1 MGSSFIKQIVS
12 RGTIVNKCG
21 SCNNRTTNPTGFCYL
36 HEGDAKKAFEA
47 KKSGG
52 KLEQASLALVGGAT
66 AISKKEDHKIDER
79 RNLSNYMK
87 DLEADMVNAVAL
99 RHPLFLH
106 GKPGVGKSA
115 IVENLARQF
124 DAHLE
129 TVIGGQMT
137 PTDVAGLP
145 YSLGIDPETG
155 LSGGTATDTPQWGK
169 RLMKECADNKD
180 GTPGK
185 PGILFLDELTNTD
198 RQTQAAMLRLIN
210 EREFPNGDKLP
221 KAVGIIAAGNVG
233 DDAVVTEGLGA
244 AMKNRFSIRECV
256 PPPADFIEGM
266 AQGWGRE
273 DMSDG
278 ERQSRLLAASFLT
291 KFPTMA
297 YDDKGSHDEDD
308 RKSFAT
314 YRSWDKLAQALGCGE
329 FLNEGH
335 VRATIDAYIGKET
348 GLEFYSYMNGLD
360 LPDPA
365 EVVKN
370 PNMVDWNNLDSDKAF
385 AIMLS
390 IRQGGVI
397 DNDPIAAL
405 KLYTHVAQTKSQH
418 YAASTLGGF
427 ALKARDAWLRNGK
440 HSLSDRTTYAKD
452 PTYQDY
458 RKAFTEFSQNFKGVL
473 EEAGLNDTSA

>member
-1 MGSSFIKQIVS
+1 MGSSFIKQIVN
-12 RGTIVNKCG
+12 RGAVVNKCG

-36 HEGDAKKAFEA
+36 HEGDAKKAFAA
-47 KKSGG
+47 KKTSG
-52 KLEQASLALVGGAT
+52 KLEDASLALVGGKT
-66 AISKKEDHKIDER
+66 PLTKPEDHKIDER
-79 RNLSNYMK
+79 RNLSDYMTN
-87 DLEADMVNAVAL
+87 LEGDIANAML
-99 RHPLFLH
+99 NRHPLFLH

-115 IVENLARQF
+115 IIENIAKQY

-137 PTDVAGLP
+137 PTDIAGLP
-145 YSLGIDPETG
+145 YSVGIDPKTG
-155 LSGGTATDTPQWGK
+155 KSGGTATDTPQWGK
-169 RLMKECADNKD
+169 RLITECADNPD

-198 RQTQAAMLRLIN
+198 RQTQAAMLRLVN
-210 EREFPNGDKLP
+210 ERVFPNGDPLP
-221 KAVGIIAAGNVG
+221 QAVAIIAAGNVG

-256 PPPADFIEGM
+256 PPVSDFVEGM
-266 AQGWGRE
+266 ANGWGRE
-273 DMSDG
+273 TMSDG

-297 YDDKGSHDEDD
+297 YDDAGSRLEDD
-308 RKSFAT
+308 TKSFAT
-314 YRSWDKLAQALGCGE
+314 YRSWDKLAQALGTGE

-335 VRATIDAYIGKET
+335 VRSTIDAYIGKET
-348 GLEFYSYMNGLD
+348 GQEFYSYMNGLD

-370 PNMVDWNNLDSDKAF
+370 PKMVDWDNLDSDKAF

-390 IRQGGVI
+390 IRQGNVI
-397 DNDPIAAL
+397 DKDPIAAF
-405 KLYTHVAQTKSQH
+405 KLYSHVAQTKSQH

-427 ALKARDAWLRNGK
+427 ALKARDAWLRNGG
-440 HSLSDRTTYAKD
+440 HTISDRTTYAKD
-452 PTYQDY
+452 PTYQAY
-458 RKAFTEFSQNFKGVL
+458 KEAFTDFSQNFKGVL
-473 EEAGLNDTSA
+473 EEAGLNDTSS